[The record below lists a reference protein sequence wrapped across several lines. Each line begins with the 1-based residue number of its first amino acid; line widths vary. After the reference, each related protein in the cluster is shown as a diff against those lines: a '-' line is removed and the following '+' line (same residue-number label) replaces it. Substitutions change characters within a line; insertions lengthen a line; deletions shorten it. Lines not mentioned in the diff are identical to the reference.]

1 MITENE
7 KLEIL
12 EHEAMIKEF
21 NEALKETMKQIKDQE
36 YWDKF
41 ERTGCAG
48 HPAEE

>member
-21 NEALKETMKQIKDQE
+21 NEALKETMKQIQDKE

-41 ERTGCAG
+41 EKTGFGG